1 MVNAEL
7 PMPKSI
13 KTPKNATKDIAEN
26 TLIALFEEEAEAAIA
41 ALKPAQAQFLTLKG
55 FSGKAGSLIVLP
67 EDGGCRAW
75 FGLGPR
81 KAYTPMT
88 FRALPTQLP
97 RGLWALQ
104 YDAALDAHAI
114 HVAWGLGAYSFKR
127 YKSNAPQGNS
137 LGEVRLDDSRL
148 DETVKAAVAR
158 EVRAHNL
165 VRDLVNTPTND
176 MGPAEIEAEARRIA
190 EAHGA
195 GIKVIVGD
203 NLLTENYPAV
213 HAVGRAAGP
222 HNQPRFI
229 EINWSPKGV
238 PGPLPV
244 IALVGKGVA
253 FDTGGLNIKGGAG
266 MGLMKKD
273 MGGSA
278 HALALA
284 DWVMASQLPVAL
296 HVLIPAVENS
306 ISGDAFRPGDIL
318 ASRAG
323 LSIEIG
329 NTDAEG
335 RLILADALARA
346 GELEPALTVDFA
358 TLTGAARVALG
369 PEVIP
374 FYTDDEEVARQL
386 EVASIAQNDPLW
398 RMPLWKGYTDALES
412 DIADI
417 RNDPAGWAQG
427 GSVTAALF
435 LQRFAPKT
443 GAWVHFDI
451 YAWNPRGKAGSPV
464 GAEAQ
469 ALRAVYQLLTAY

>member
-1 MVNAEL
+1 
-7 PMPKSI
+7 MPKPI
-13 KTPKNATKDIAEN
+13 KAPKAAAEH
-26 TLIALFEEEAEAAIA
+26 TLIALFEEEAAAVIA
-41 ALKPAQAQFLTLKG
+41 ALKPAQAKFLTLKG
-55 FSGKAGSLIVLP
+55 FAGKAGSLIVLP
-67 EDGGCRAW
+67 EEGGCKAW
-75 FGLGPR
+75 LGLGAR
-81 KAYTPMT
+81 KTYTPMS
-88 FRALPTQLP
+88 FRALPSQLP
-97 RGLWALQ
+97 KGRWALQ
-104 YDAALDAHAI
+104 YDAELDAHAI
-114 HVAWGLGAYSFKR
+114 HVAWGLGAYSFTR
-127 YKSNAPQGNS
+127 YKSGSTPS
-137 LGEVRLDDSRL
+137 EVKLDDSTL
-148 DETVKAAVAR
+148 DEATKTAVAR

-176 MGPAEIEAEARRIA
+176 MGPADIEAEARQIA
-190 EAHGA
+190 EMHGA
-195 GIKVIVGD
+195 TIKVITGD
-203 NLLTENYPAV
+203 DLLKENYPAV

-222 HNQPRFI
+222 QNQPRFI
-229 EINWSPKGV
+229 EITWQPKGV

-244 IALVGKGVA
+244 VALVGKGVA

-296 HVLIPAVENS
+296 SVLIPAVENS
-306 ISGDAFRPGDIL
+306 ISGDAFRPGDII

-335 RLILADALARA
+335 RLILADALTRA
-346 GELEPALTVDFA
+346 GELEPALTIDFA

-374 FYTDDEEVARQL
+374 FYTDDEDVARQL

-398 RMPLWKGYTDALES
+398 RMPLWKGYNDALDS

-417 RNDPAGWAQG
+417 RNDPAGWAQA

-435 LQRFAPKT
+435 LQRFAPKS

-451 YAWNPRGKAGSPV
+451 YAWNPRGRAGSPV

-469 ALRAVYQLLTAY
+469 ALRAVYQLLTSY

>member
-1 MVNAEL
+1 
-7 PMPKSI
+7 MPKPI
-13 KTPKNATKDIAEN
+13 KAPKAAAEH
-26 TLIALFEEEAEAAIA
+26 TLIALFEEEAAAAIA
-41 ALKPAQAQFLTLKG
+41 ALKPAQAKFLTLKG
-55 FSGKAGSLIVLP
+55 FTGKAGSLIVLP
-67 EDGGCRAW
+67 EEGGCKAW
-75 FGLGPR
+75 FGLGAR
-81 KAYTPMT
+81 KTYTPMS
-88 FRALPTQLP
+88 FRALPSQLP
-97 RGLWALQ
+97 KGRWALQ
-104 YDAALDAHAI
+104 YDAELDAHAI
-114 HVAWGLGAYSFKR
+114 HVAWGLGAYSFTR
-127 YKSNAPQGNS
+127 YKSGSTPS
-137 LGEVRLDDSRL
+137 EVKLDDSAL
-148 DETVKAAVAR
+148 DDATKTAVAR

-176 MGPAEIEAEARRIA
+176 MGPADIEAEARQIA
-190 EAHGA
+190 ERHSAT
-195 GIKVIVGD
+195 IKVIMGD
-203 NLLTENYPAV
+203 ALLKENYPAV

-222 HNQPRFI
+222 DNQPRFI
-229 EINWSPKGV
+229 EISWRPKGM

-244 IALVGKGVA
+244 VALVGKGVA

-296 HVLIPAVENS
+296 SVLIPAVENS
-306 ISGDAFRPGDIL
+306 ISGDAFRPGDII

-335 RLILADALARA
+335 RLILADALTRA
-346 GELEPALTVDFA
+346 GELEPALTIDFA
-358 TLTGAARVALG
+358 TLTGAARVSLG

-374 FYTDDEEVARQL
+374 FYTDDEDVARQL

-398 RMPLWKGYTDALES
+398 RMPLWKGYNDALDS

-417 RNDPAGWAQG
+417 RNDPASWAQA

-435 LQRFAPKT
+435 LQRFAPKS

-451 YAWNPRGKAGSPV
+451 YAWNPRGRAGSPV

-469 ALRAVYQLLTAY
+469 ALRAVYQLLTSY

>member
-1 MVNAEL
+1 
-7 PMPKSI
+7 MPKPI
-13 KTPKNATKDIAEN
+13 KAPKAAPEN
-26 TLIALFEEEAEAAIA
+26 TLIALFEEEAAAAIA
-41 ALKPAQAQFLTLKG
+41 ALKPAQAKFLMLKG
-55 FSGKAGSLIVLP
+55 FTGKAGSLIVLP
-67 EDGGCRAW
+67 EESGCRAW
-75 FGLGPR
+75 FGLGAR
-81 KAYTPMT
+81 KCYTPMS
-88 FRALPTQLP
+88 FRALPSQLP
-97 RGLWALQ
+97 KGLWALH
-104 YDAALDAHAI
+104 YDAELDARAI
-114 HVAWGLGAYSFKR
+114 HVAWGLGAYSFTR
-127 YKSNAPQGNS
+127 YKSGSTPS
-137 LGEVRLDDSRL
+137 EVRLDDSAL
-148 DETVKAAVAR
+148 DEATKTEVAR
-158 EVRAHNL
+158 EVKAHNL

-176 MGPAEIEAEARRIA
+176 MGPADIEAEARQIA
-190 EAHGA
+190 EMHGA
-195 GIKVIVGD
+195 TIRVIVGD
-203 NLLTENYPAV
+203 DLLKENYPAV

-222 HNQPRFI
+222 NNQPRFI
-229 EINWSPKGV
+229 EINWQPAGV

-244 IALVGKGVA
+244 VALVGKGVA

-296 HVLIPAVENS
+296 SVLIPAVENS
-306 ISGDAFRPGDIL
+306 ISGDAFRPGDII

-374 FYTDDEEVARQL
+374 FYTDDEDVARQL

-398 RMPLWKGYTDALES
+398 RMPLWKGYNDALDS

-417 RNDPAGWAQG
+417 RNDPVGWAQG

-435 LQRFAPKT
+435 LQRFAPKS

-469 ALRAVYQLLTAY
+469 AIRAVYQLLTAY

>member
-1 MVNAEL
+1 
-7 PMPKSI
+7 MPKPI
-13 KTPKNATKDIAEN
+13 KAPKAAAKDMGEN
-26 TLIALFEEEAEAAIA
+26 TLIALFEEEVAAAIA
-41 ALKPAQAQFLTLKG
+41 ALKPAQANFLTLKD

-67 EDGGCRAW
+67 DESGCRAW
-75 FGLGPR
+75 FGLGAR
-81 KAYTPMT
+81 KNYTPMS
-88 FRALPTQLP
+88 FRALPSQLP
-97 RGLWALQ
+97 KGLWTLT
-104 YDAALDAHAI
+104 YDAGLDAHAI
-114 HVAWGLGAYSFKR
+114 HVAWGLGAYSFTR
-127 YKSNAPQGNS
+127 YKSGSTPGNS
-137 LGEVRLDDSRL
+137 LGEVRLNDSAL
-148 DETVKAAVAR
+148 DETAKTAIAL
-158 EVRAHNL
+158 EVRAHSL
-165 VRDLVNTPTND
+165 ARDLVNTPTND
-176 MGPAEIEAEARRIA
+176 MGPAEIEAQARQIA
-190 EAHGA
+190 ETHGA
-195 GIKVIVGD
+195 EITVIAGED
-203 NLLTENYPAV
+203 LLKENYPAV

-222 HNQPRFI
+222 NNQPRFI
-229 EINWSPKGV
+229 EISWTPAGV

-244 IALVGKGVA
+244 VVLVGKGVA

-306 ISGDAFRPGDIL
+306 ISGDAFRPGDII

-335 RLILADALARA
+335 RLILADALTRA
-346 GELEPALTVDFA
+346 SELEPTLTIDFA

-374 FYTDDEEVARQL
+374 FYTDDEDVARQL

-398 RMPLWKGYTDALES
+398 RMPLWKGYNDALDS

-435 LQRFAPKT
+435 LQRFAPKY

-451 YAWNPRGKAGSPV
+451 YAWNPRGRAGSPV

-469 ALRAVYQLLTAY
+469 TLRAVYQLLKSY

>member
-1 MVNAEL
+1 
-7 PMPKSI
+7 MPKPI
-13 KTPKNATKDIAEN
+13 KAPKAAAEH
-26 TLIALFEEEAEAAIA
+26 TLFALFEEEAAAAIA
-41 ALKPAQAQFLTLKG
+41 ALKPAQAKFLTLKG
-55 FSGKAGSLIVLP
+55 FTGKAGSLIVLP
-67 EDGGCRAW
+67 EEGGCRAW
-75 FGLGPR
+75 FGLGAR

-88 FRALPTQLP
+88 FRALPSQLP
-97 RGLWALQ
+97 KGLWALQ
-104 YDAALDAHAI
+104 YDAELDARAI
-114 HVAWGLGAYSFKR
+114 HVAWGLGAYSFTH
-127 YKSNAPQGNS
+127 YKSASTVNSS
-137 LGEVRLDDSRL
+137 LGEVRLDDSAL
-148 DETVKAAVAR
+148 DEATKTAVAR
-158 EVRAHNL
+158 EVKAHNL
-165 VRDLVNTPTND
+165 ARDLVNTPTND
-176 MGPAEIEAEARRIA
+176 MGPADIETEARRIA
-190 EAHGA
+190 GAHGA
-195 GIKVIVGD
+195 AINIIIGD
-203 NLLTENYPAV
+203 DLLKENYPAV

-222 HNQPRFI
+222 QNQPRFI
-229 EINWSPKGV
+229 EISWSPKGV

-244 IALVGKGVA
+244 VALVGKGVA

-306 ISGDAFRPGDIL
+306 ISGDAFRPGDII

-335 RLILADALARA
+335 RLILADALTRA
-346 GELEPALTVDFA
+346 SELEPALTIDFA

-374 FYTDDEEVARQL
+374 FYTDDEDVARQL

-417 RNDPAGWAQG
+417 RNDPAGWAQA

-435 LQRFAPKT
+435 LQRFAPKS

-451 YAWNPRGKAGSPV
+451 YAWNPRGRAGSPV

-469 ALRAVYQLLTAY
+469 ALRAVYQLLTSY

>member
-1 MVNAEL
+1 
-7 PMPKSI
+7 MPKPI
-13 KTPKNATKDIAEN
+13 KAPKAAAEN
-26 TLIALFEEEAEAAIA
+26 TLIALFEEEAAAAIA
-41 ALKPAQAQFLTLKG
+41 ALKPAQAKFLSLKG
-55 FSGKAGSLIVLP
+55 FTGKAGSLIVLP
-67 EDGGCRAW
+67 EESGCRAW
-75 FGLGPR
+75 FGLGAR
-81 KAYTPMT
+81 KTYTPMS
-88 FRALPTQLP
+88 FRVLPSQLP
-97 RGLWALQ
+97 KGLWALQ
-104 YDAALDAHAI
+104 YDAELDARAI
-114 HVAWGLGAYSFKR
+114 HVAWGLGAYSFTR
-127 YKSNAPQGNS
+127 YKSGSTPS
-137 LGEVRLDDSRL
+137 EVKLDDSTL
-148 DETVKAAVAR
+148 DEATKTAVAR

-176 MGPAEIEAEARRIA
+176 MGPADIEAEARRIA
-190 EAHGA
+190 GAHGA
-195 GIKVIVGD
+195 AIKVIVGD
-203 NLLTENYPAV
+203 DLMKENYPAV

-222 HNQPRFI
+222 NNQPRFI
-229 EINWSPKGV
+229 EITWSPAGV

-244 IALVGKGVA
+244 VALVGKGVA

-296 HVLIPAVENS
+296 SVLIPAVENS
-306 ISGDAFRPGDIL
+306 ISGDAFRPGDII

-335 RLILADALARA
+335 RLILADALTRA
-346 GELEPALTVDFA
+346 GELEPALTIDFA

-374 FYTDDEEVARQL
+374 FYTDDEDVARQL

-398 RMPLWKGYTDALES
+398 RMPLWKGYTDALDS

-435 LQRFAPKT
+435 LQRFAPKS

-451 YAWNPRGKAGSPV
+451 YAWNPRSRAGSPV

-469 ALRAVYQLLTAY
+469 AIRAVYQLLTSY

>member
-1 MVNAEL
+1 
-7 PMPKSI
+7 MPKPI
-13 KTPKNATKDIAEN
+13 KAPKAAAEN
-26 TLIALFEEEAEAAIA
+26 TLVALFEEEAAAAIA
-41 ALKPAQAQFLTLKG
+41 ALKPAQAKFLTLKG
-55 FSGKAGSLIVLP
+55 FTSKAGSLIVLP
-67 EDGGCRAW
+67 EEGGCKAW
-75 FGLGPR
+75 FGLGAR
-81 KAYTPMT
+81 KTYTPMS
-88 FRALPTQLP
+88 FRALPSQLP
-97 RGLWALQ
+97 KGRWALQ
-104 YDAALDAHAI
+104 YDAELDAHAI
-114 HVAWGLGAYSFKR
+114 HVAWGLGAYSFTR
-127 YKSNAPQGNS
+127 YKSGSTPS
-137 LGEVRLDDSRL
+137 EVKLDDSAL
-148 DETVKAAVAR
+148 DDATKTAVAR

-165 VRDLVNTPTND
+165 VRDLVNTPAND
-176 MGPAEIEAEARRIA
+176 MGPADIEAEARQIA
-190 EAHGA
+190 ERHGA
-195 GIKVIVGD
+195 TIKVIIGD
-203 NLLTENYPAV
+203 ALLKENYPAV

-222 HNQPRFI
+222 DNQPRFI
-229 EINWSPKGV
+229 EISWSPKGV

-244 IALVGKGVA
+244 VALVGKGVA

-284 DWVMASQLPVAL
+284 DWVMASQLPVTL

-306 ISGDAFRPGDIL
+306 ISGDAFRPGDII

-335 RLILADALARA
+335 RLILADALTRA
-346 GELEPALTVDFA
+346 GELEPALTSDFA

-374 FYTDDEEVARQL
+374 FYTDDEDVARQL

-398 RMPLWKGYTDALES
+398 RMPLWKGYNDALDS

-435 LQRFAPKT
+435 LQRFAPKS

-451 YAWNPRGKAGSPV
+451 YAWNPRGRAGSPV

-469 ALRAVYQLLTAY
+469 ALRAVYQLLTSY

>member
-1 MVNAEL
+1 
-7 PMPKSI
+7 MPKPI
-13 KTPKNATKDIAEN
+13 KTPKNTAEN

-67 EDGGCRAW
+67 EEGGCRAW

-88 FRALPTQLP
+88 FRALPAQLP
-97 RGLWALQ
+97 KGLWRPE
-104 YDAALDAHAI
+104 YDAGLDAHAI
-114 HVAWGLGAYSFKR
+114 HVAWGLGAYSFTR
-127 YKSNAPQGNS
+127 YKSNSAAS
-137 LGEVRLDDSRL
+137 EVRLDDSAL

-176 MGPAEIEAEARRIA
+176 MGPAEIEAEARKVA

-195 GIKVIVGD
+195 EITVIVGD
-203 NLLTENYPAV
+203 DLLTENYPAV

-222 HNQPRFI
+222 HNQPCFI
-229 EINWSPKGV
+229 EISWSPKGM

-284 DWVMASQLPVAL
+284 EWVMASQLPVAL

-374 FYTDDEEVARQL
+374 FYTDDEDVARQL
-386 EVASIAQNDPLW
+386 EVASIAQSDPLW

-435 LQRFAPKT
+435 LQRFAPKS

-469 ALRAVYQLLTAY
+469 ALRAVYQLLKSY

>member
-1 MVNAEL
+1 
-7 PMPKSI
+7 MPKPI
-13 KTPKNATKDIAEN
+13 KAPKAAAEH
-26 TLIALFEEEAEAAIA
+26 TLIALFEEEAAAAIA
-41 ALKPAQAQFLTLKG
+41 ALKPAQAKFLTLKG
-55 FSGKAGSLIVLP
+55 FTGKAGSLIVLP
-67 EDGGCRAW
+67 EEGGCKAW
-75 FGLGPR
+75 FGLGAR
-81 KAYTPMT
+81 KSYTPMS
-88 FRALPTQLP
+88 FRALPSQLP
-97 RGLWALQ
+97 KGRWALQ
-104 YDAALDAHAI
+104 YDAELDAHAI
-114 HVAWGLGAYSFKR
+114 HVAWGLGAYSFTR
-127 YKSNAPQGNS
+127 YKSGSTPS
-137 LGEVRLDDSRL
+137 EVKLDDSAL
-148 DETVKAAVAR
+148 DDATKTAVAR

-176 MGPAEIEAEARRIA
+176 MGPADIEAEARQIA
-190 EAHGA
+190 ERHSAT
-195 GIKVIVGD
+195 IKVIMGD
-203 NLLTENYPAV
+203 ALLKENYPAV

-222 HNQPRFI
+222 DNQPRFI
-229 EINWSPKGV
+229 EISWRPKGM

-244 IALVGKGVA
+244 VALVGKGVA

-296 HVLIPAVENS
+296 SVLIPAVENS
-306 ISGDAFRPGDIL
+306 ISGDAFRPGDII

-335 RLILADALARA
+335 RLILADALTRA
-346 GELEPALTVDFA
+346 GELEPALTIDFA

-374 FYTDDEEVARQL
+374 FYTDDEDVARQL

-398 RMPLWKGYTDALES
+398 RMPLWKGYNDALDS

-435 LQRFAPKT
+435 LQRFAPKS

-451 YAWNPRGKAGSPV
+451 YAWNPRGRAGSPV

-469 ALRAVYQLLTAY
+469 ALRAVYQLLTSY

>member
-1 MVNAEL
+1 
-7 PMPKSI
+7 MPKPI
-13 KTPKNATKDIAEN
+13 KAPKAAAEN
-26 TLIALFEEEAEAAIA
+26 TLIALFEEEAAAAIA
-41 ALKPAQAQFLTLKG
+41 ALKPAQAKFLTLKG
-55 FSGKAGSLIVLP
+55 FTGKAGSLIVLP
-67 EDGGCRAW
+67 EEGGCRAW
-75 FGLGPR
+75 FGLGAR
-81 KAYTPMT
+81 KGYTPMT
-88 FRALPTQLP
+88 FRALPSQLP
-97 RGLWALQ
+97 KGHWALQ
-104 YDAALDAHAI
+104 YDVSLDAHSI
-114 HVAWGLGAYSFKR
+114 HVAWGLGAYSFTR
-127 YKSNAPQGNS
+127 YKSGSTAS
-137 LGEVRLDDSRL
+137 EVRLDDSAL
-148 DETVKAAVAR
+148 DEATKTAVAR

-190 EAHGA
+190 GAHGA
-195 GIKVIVGD
+195 AIQVTVGD
-203 NLLTENYPAV
+203 DLLAENYPAV

-222 HNQPRFI
+222 NNQPRFI
-229 EINWSPKGV
+229 EITWQPKGV

-244 IALVGKGVA
+244 VALVGKGVA

-273 MGGSA
+273 MGGAA

-296 HVLIPAVENS
+296 SVLIPAVENS

-346 GELEPALTVDFA
+346 SELEPALTVDFA

-374 FYTDDEEVARQL
+374 FYTDDEDVARQL

-398 RMPLWKGYTDALES
+398 RMPLWKGYNDALDS

-435 LQRFAPKT
+435 LQRFAPKS

-451 YAWNPRGKAGSPV
+451 YAWNPRGRAGSPV

-469 ALRAVYQLLTAY
+469 ALRAVYQLLTSY

>member
-1 MVNAEL
+1 
-7 PMPKSI
+7 MPKPI
-13 KTPKNATKDIAEN
+13 KAPKAAAEN
-26 TLIALFEEEAEAAIA
+26 TLYALFEEEAAAAIA
-41 ALKPAQAQFLTLKG
+41 ALKPAQANYLTLKG
-55 FSGKAGSLIVLP
+55 FTGKAGSLIVLP

-75 FGLGPR
+75 FGLGAR
-81 KAYTPMT
+81 KAYNPMT
-88 FRALPTQLP
+88 FRALPSQLP
-97 RGLWALQ
+97 KGLWALNF
-104 YDAALDAHAI
+104 DAGLDACAI
-114 HVAWGLGAYSFKR
+114 HVAWGLGAYSFTR
-127 YKSNAPQGNS
+127 YKKGASAS
-137 LGEVRLDDSRL
+137 EVKVDDSGL
-148 DETVKAAVAR
+148 DEAQKTAVAR

-176 MGPAEIEAEARRIA
+176 MGPADIEAEARQIA
-190 EAHGA
+190 EMHGA
-195 GIKVIVGD
+195 DITVITGD
-203 NLLTENYPAV
+203 DLLKQNYPAV

-222 HNQPRFI
+222 NSQPRFI
-229 EINWSPKGV
+229 EISWSPAGV

-244 IALVGKGVA
+244 VALVGKGVA

-284 DWVMASQLPVAL
+284 DWVMASQLPVTL
-296 HVLIPAVENS
+296 HVLIPAVENA
-306 ISGDAFRPGDIL
+306 ISGDAFRPGDII

-346 GELEPALTVDFA
+346 SELEPALTVDFA

-374 FYTDDEEVARQL
+374 FYTDDEDVARQL
-386 EVASIAQNDPLW
+386 EVAAIAHNDPLW
-398 RMPLWKGYTDALES
+398 RMPLWKGYNDALDS

-417 RNDPAGWAQG
+417 RNDPAGWAQA

-435 LQRFAPKT
+435 LQRFAPKS

-469 ALRAVYQLLTAY
+469 ALRAVYQLLSAY

>member
-1 MVNAEL
+1 
-7 PMPKSI
+7 MPKPI
-13 KTPKNATKDIAEN
+13 KAPKAPSKDLGEN
-26 TLIALFEEEAEAAIA
+26 TLIALFEEEAAAAIA
-41 ALKPAQAQFLTLKG
+41 ALKPAQAKFLTLKG

-67 EDGGCRAW
+67 EEGGCCAW
-75 FGLGPR
+75 FGLGAH
-81 KAYTPMT
+81 KAYNPMT
-88 FRALPTQLP
+88 FRALPPQLP
-97 RGLWALQ
+97 KGLWALQ
-104 YDAALDAHAI
+104 YDAELDARAI
-114 HVAWGLGAYSFKR
+114 HVAWGLGAYSFTR
-127 YKSNAPQGNS
+127 YKSGSAPS
-137 LGEVRLDDSRL
+137 EVRLDDSAL
-148 DETVKAAVAR
+148 DDATKTAVAR
-158 EVRAHNL
+158 EVGAHNL
-165 VRDLVNTPTND
+165 VRDLVNTPAND
-176 MGPAEIEAEARRIA
+176 MGPADIEAEARRIA
-190 EAHGA
+190 ERHGA
-195 GIKVIVGD
+195 TIRVIVGD
-203 NLLTENYPAV
+203 DLLKENYPAV

-222 HNQPRFI
+222 NNQPRFI
-229 EINWSPKGV
+229 EIAWQPKGI
-238 PGPLPV
+238 PGPLPAV
-244 IALVGKGVA
+244 ALIGKGVA

-273 MGGSA
+273 MGGAA

-296 HVLIPAVENS
+296 SVLIPAVENS

-323 LSIEIG
+323 LSIEVG

-346 GELEPALTVDFA
+346 NELEPVLTVDFA

-374 FYTDDEEVARQL
+374 FYTDDEDVARQL

-398 RMPLWKGYTDALES
+398 RMPLWKGYNDALDS

-435 LQRFAPKT
+435 LQRFAPKS

-451 YAWNPRGKAGSPV
+451 YAWNPRGRAGSPV

-469 ALRAVYQLLTAY
+469 AIRAVYQLLTSY

>member
-1 MVNAEL
+1 
-7 PMPKSI
+7 MPKPI
-13 KTPKNATKDIAEN
+13 KAPKAAAEH
-26 TLIALFEEEAEAAIA
+26 TLIALFEEEAAAVIA
-41 ALKPAQAQFLTLKG
+41 ALKPAQAKFLTLKG
-55 FSGKAGSLIVLP
+55 FTGKAGSLIVLP
-67 EDGGCRAW
+67 EEGGCKAW
-75 FGLGPR
+75 FGLGAR
-81 KAYTPMT
+81 KTYTPMS
-88 FRALPTQLP
+88 FRALPSQLP
-97 RGLWALQ
+97 KGRWALQ
-104 YDAALDAHAI
+104 YDAELDAHAI
-114 HVAWGLGAYSFKR
+114 HVAWGLGAYSFTR
-127 YKSNAPQGNS
+127 YKSGSTPS
-137 LGEVRLDDSRL
+137 EVKLDDSAL
-148 DETVKAAVAR
+148 DDATKTAVAR

-176 MGPAEIEAEARRIA
+176 MGPADIEAEARQIA
-190 EAHGA
+190 ERHSAT
-195 GIKVIVGD
+195 IKVIMGD
-203 NLLTENYPAV
+203 ALLKENYPAV

-222 HNQPRFI
+222 DNQPRFI
-229 EINWSPKGV
+229 EISWRPKGM

-244 IALVGKGVA
+244 VALVGKGVA

-296 HVLIPAVENS
+296 SVLIPAVENS
-306 ISGDAFRPGDIL
+306 ISGDAFRPGDII

-335 RLILADALARA
+335 RLILADALTRA
-346 GELEPALTVDFA
+346 GELEPALTIDFA

-374 FYTDDEEVARQL
+374 FYTDDEDVARQL

-398 RMPLWKGYTDALES
+398 RMPLWKGYNDALDS

-435 LQRFAPKT
+435 LQRFAPKS

-469 ALRAVYQLLTAY
+469 ALRAVYHLLTSY

>member
-1 MVNAEL
+1 
-7 PMPKSI
+7 MPKPI
-13 KTPKNATKDIAEN
+13 KAPKAAAEH
-26 TLIALFEEEAEAAIA
+26 TLIALFEEEAAAVIA
-41 ALKPAQAQFLTLKG
+41 ALKPAQAKFLTLKG
-55 FSGKAGSLIVLP
+55 FTGKAGSLIVLP
-67 EDGGCRAW
+67 EEGGCKAW
-75 FGLGPR
+75 FGLGAR
-81 KAYTPMT
+81 KTYTPMS
-88 FRALPTQLP
+88 FRALPSQLP
-97 RGLWALQ
+97 KGRWALQ
-104 YDAALDAHAI
+104 YDAELDAHAI
-114 HVAWGLGAYSFKR
+114 HVVWGLGAYSFTR
-127 YKSNAPQGNS
+127 YKSGSTPS
-137 LGEVRLDDSRL
+137 EVKLDDSAL
-148 DETVKAAVAR
+148 DDATKTAVAR

-176 MGPAEIEAEARRIA
+176 MGPADIEAEARQIA
-190 EAHGA
+190 ERHSAT
-195 GIKVIVGD
+195 IKVIMGD
-203 NLLTENYPAV
+203 ALLKENYPAV

-222 HNQPRFI
+222 DNQPRFI
-229 EINWSPKGV
+229 EISWRPKGM

-244 IALVGKGVA
+244 VALVGKGVA

-296 HVLIPAVENS
+296 SVLIPAVENS
-306 ISGDAFRPGDIL
+306 ISGDAFRPGDII

-335 RLILADALARA
+335 RLILADALTRA
-346 GELEPALTVDFA
+346 GELEPALTIDFA

-374 FYTDDEEVARQL
+374 FYTDDEDVARQL

-398 RMPLWKGYTDALES
+398 RMPLWKGYNDALDS

-435 LQRFAPKT
+435 LQRFAPKS

-469 ALRAVYQLLTAY
+469 ALRAVYHLLTSY

>member
-1 MVNAEL
+1 
-7 PMPKSI
+7 MPKPI
-13 KTPKNATKDIAEN
+13 KAPKAAAEN
-26 TLIALFEEEAEAAIA
+26 TLIALFEEEAAAAIA
-41 ALKPAQAQFLTLKG
+41 ALKPAQAKFLTLKG

-67 EDGGCRAW
+67 EEGGCRAW
-75 FGLGPR
+75 FGLGAR
-81 KAYTPMT
+81 KAYNPMT
-88 FRALPTQLP
+88 FRALPPQLP
-97 RGLWALQ
+97 KGLWALQ
-104 YDAALDAHAI
+104 YDAELDARAI
-114 HVAWGLGAYSFKR
+114 HVAWGLGAYSFTR
-127 YKSNAPQGNS
+127 YKAGATAN
-137 LGEVRLDDSRL
+137 EVRLDDSAL
-148 DETVKAAVAR
+148 DEATKTAVAR
-158 EVRAHNL
+158 EVGAHNL
-165 VRDLVNTPTND
+165 VRDLVNTPAND
-176 MGPAEIEAEARRIA
+176 MGPADIEAEARRVA
-190 EAHGA
+190 ERHGA
-195 GIKVIVGD
+195 KITVITGDDLLKV
-203 NLLTENYPAV
+203 NYPAV

-222 HNQPRFI
+222 NNQPRFI
-229 EINWSPKGV
+229 EITWSPKGV

-244 IALVGKGVA
+244 VALIGKGVA

-273 MGGSA
+273 MGGAA

-296 HVLIPAVENS
+296 SVLIPAVENS
-306 ISGDAFRPGDIL
+306 ISGDAFRPGDII

-323 LSIEIG
+323 LSIEVG

-346 GELEPALTVDFA
+346 SELEPALTVDFA

-374 FYTDDEEVARQL
+374 FYTDDEDVARQL

-398 RMPLWKGYTDALES
+398 RMPLWKGYNDALDS

-435 LQRFAPKT
+435 LQRFAPKS

-469 ALRAVYQLLTAY
+469 AIRAVYQLLTSY

>member
-1 MVNAEL
+1 
-7 PMPKSI
+7 MPKPI
-13 KTPKNATKDIAEN
+13 KAPKAAAEH
-26 TLIALFEEEAEAAIA
+26 TLFALFEEEAVAAIA
-41 ALKPAQAQFLTLKG
+41 ALKPAQAKFLTLKG

-81 KAYTPMT
+81 KTYTPMS
-88 FRALPTQLP
+88 FRALPSQLP
-97 RGLWALQ
+97 KGLWALS
-104 YDAALDAHAI
+104 YDAGLDAHAI
-114 HVAWGLGAYSFKR
+114 HVAWRLGAYSFTR
-127 YKSNAPQGNS
+127 YKSGSTPS
-137 LGEVRLDDSRL
+137 EVRLDDSAL
-148 DETVKAAVAR
+148 DEATKTAVAR
-158 EVRAHNL
+158 EVKAHNL
-165 VRDLVNTPTND
+165 ARDLVNTPTND
-176 MGPAEIEAEARRIA
+176 MGPADIEAEARQIS
-190 EAHGA
+190 EMHGA
-195 GIKVIVGD
+195 KIKVIVGD
-203 NLLTENYPAV
+203 DLLKENYPAV

-222 HNQPRFI
+222 QNQPRFI
-229 EINWSPKGV
+229 EISWSPAGV

-244 IALVGKGVA
+244 VALVGKGVA

-296 HVLIPAVENS
+296 SVLIPAVENS
-306 ISGDAFRPGDIL
+306 ISGDAFRPGDII

-346 GELEPALTVDFA
+346 GELEPALTIDFA

-374 FYTDDEEVARQL
+374 FYTDDEDVARQL

-398 RMPLWKGYTDALES
+398 RMPLWKGYNDSLDS

-417 RNDPAGWAQG
+417 RNDPAGWAQA

-435 LQRFAPKT
+435 LQRFAPKS

-451 YAWNPRGKAGSPV
+451 YAWNPRGRAGSPV

-469 ALRAVYQLLTAY
+469 ALRAVYQLLTSY

>member
-1 MVNAEL
+1 
-7 PMPKSI
+7 MPKPI
-13 KTPKNATKDIAEN
+13 KAPKAAAEN
-26 TLIALFEEEAEAAIA
+26 TLVALFEEEAATAIA
-41 ALKPAQAQFLTLKG
+41 ALKPAQAKFLTLKG
-55 FSGKAGSLIVLP
+55 FIGKAGSLIVLP
-67 EDGGCRAW
+67 EEGGCRAW
-75 FGLGPR
+75 FGLGAR
-81 KAYTPMT
+81 KAYTPMS
-88 FRALPTQLP
+88 FRALPSQLP
-97 RGLWALQ
+97 KGLWALQ
-104 YDAALDAHAI
+104 YDAGLDARAI
-114 HVAWGLGAYSFKR
+114 HVAWGLGAYSFTR
-127 YKSNAPQGNS
+127 YKSGSTPS
-137 LGEVRLDDSRL
+137 EVRLDDSAL
-148 DETVKAAVAR
+148 DEATKTAVAR

-176 MGPAEIEAEARRIA
+176 MGPADIEAEARQIA
-190 EAHGA
+190 ERHGA
-195 GIKVIVGD
+195 KITVIVGD
-203 NLLTENYPAV
+203 DLLKENYPAV

-222 HNQPRFI
+222 NNQPRFI
-229 EINWSPKGV
+229 EITWQPKGV

-244 IALVGKGVA
+244 VALIGKGVA

-278 HALALA
+278 HALDLA

-296 HVLIPAVENS
+296 SVLIPAVENS

-318 ASRAG
+318 ASRAE

-346 GELEPALTVDFA
+346 AELEPALTVDFA

-374 FYTDDEEVARQL
+374 FYTDDEDVARQL

-398 RMPLWKGYTDALES
+398 RMPLWKGYTDALDS

-435 LQRFAPKT
+435 LQRFAPKS

-451 YAWNPRGKAGSPV
+451 YAWNPRGRAGSPV

-469 ALRAVYQLLTAY
+469 AIRAVYQLLTAY

>member
-1 MVNAEL
+1 
-7 PMPKSI
+7 MPKPI
-13 KTPKNATKDIAEN
+13 KAPKAAAEN
-26 TLIALFEEEAEAAIA
+26 TLIALFEEEAAATIA
-41 ALKPAQAQFLTLKG
+41 ALKPAQAKFLTLKG
-55 FSGKAGSLIVLP
+55 FTGKAGSLIVLP
-67 EDGGCRAW
+67 EESGCRAW
-75 FGLGPR
+75 FGLGAR
-81 KAYTPMT
+81 KNYTSMT
-88 FRALPTQLP
+88 FRALPSQLP
-97 RGLWALQ
+97 KGLWALQ
-104 YDAALDAHAI
+104 YDAELDAAAI
-114 HVAWGLGAYSFKR
+114 HVAWGLGAYSFTR
-127 YKSNAPQGNS
+127 YKSGSTPS
-137 LGEVRLDDSRL
+137 EVRLDDSAL
-148 DETVKAAVAR
+148 DEATKTAVAR

-190 EAHGA
+190 GAHGA
-195 GIKVIVGD
+195 AIQVTVGD
-203 NLLTENYPAV
+203 DLLAENYPAV

-222 HNQPRFI
+222 NNQPRFI
-229 EINWSPKGV
+229 EITWQPAGV

-244 IALVGKGVA
+244 VALVGKGVA

-273 MGGSA
+273 MGGAA

-296 HVLIPAVENS
+296 SVLIPAVENS

-346 GELEPALTVDFA
+346 SELAPALTVDFA

-374 FYTDDEEVARQL
+374 FYTDDEDVARQL

-398 RMPLWKGYTDALES
+398 RMPLWKGYNDALDS

-435 LQRFAPKT
+435 LQRFAPKS

-451 YAWNPRGKAGSPV
+451 YAWNPRGRAGSPV

-469 ALRAVYQLLTAY
+469 ALRAVYQLLTSY

>member
-1 MVNAEL
+1 
-7 PMPKSI
+7 MPKPI
-13 KTPKNATKDIAEN
+13 KAPKAAAEN
-26 TLIALFEEEAEAAIA
+26 TLIALFEDEAAAAIP
-41 ALKPAQAQFLTLKG
+41 ALKPAQAKFLNLKG
-55 FSGKAGSLIVLP
+55 FTGKAGSLVVLP
-67 EDGGCRAW
+67 EDGGCKAW
-75 FGLGPR
+75 FGLGAR
-81 KAYTPMT
+81 KVYTPMS
-88 FRALPTQLP
+88 FRALPSQLP
-97 RGLWALQ
+97 KGLWALQ
-104 YDAALDAHAI
+104 YEAELDARAI
-114 HVAWGLGAYSFKR
+114 HVAWGLGAYSFMR
-127 YKSNAPQGNS
+127 YKSGSTAS
-137 LGEVRLDDSRL
+137 EVKLDDSIL
-148 DETVKAAVAR
+148 DEATKTAVAR
-158 EVRAHNL
+158 EVKAHNL

-176 MGPAEIEAEARRIA
+176 MGPADIEAEARQIA
-190 EAHGA
+190 EMHGA
-195 GIKVIVGD
+195 TIRVIVGD
-203 NLLTENYPAV
+203 DLLKENYPAV

-222 HNQPRFI
+222 NNQPRFI
-229 EINWSPKGV
+229 EISWSPAGV

-244 IALVGKGVA
+244 VVLVGKGVA

-296 HVLIPAVENS
+296 SVLIPAVENS
-306 ISGDAFRPGDIL
+306 ISGDAFRPGDII

-346 GELEPALTVDFA
+346 SELEPALTVDFA

-374 FYTDDEEVARQL
+374 FYTDDEDVARQL

-398 RMPLWKGYTDALES
+398 RMPLWKGYNDALDS

-435 LQRFAPKT
+435 LQRFAPKS

-451 YAWNPRGKAGSPV
+451 YAWNPRGKAGSPI

-469 ALRAVYQLLTAY
+469 AIRAVYQLLKSY

>member
-1 MVNAEL
+1 
-7 PMPKSI
+7 MPKPI
-13 KTPKNATKDIAEN
+13 KAPKAAAEN
-26 TLIALFEEEAEAAIA
+26 TLIALFEEEAAAAIA
-41 ALKPAQAQFLTLKG
+41 ALKPAQAKFLTLKG
-55 FSGKAGSLIVLP
+55 FTGKAGSLIVLP
-67 EDGGCRAW
+67 EESGCRAW
-75 FGLGPR
+75 FGLGAR
-81 KAYTPMT
+81 KNYTPMT
-88 FRALPTQLP
+88 FRALPSQLP
-97 RGLWALQ
+97 KGLWALQ
-104 YDAALDAHAI
+104 HDAELDAHSI
-114 HVAWGLGAYSFKR
+114 HVAWGLGAYSFTR
-127 YKSNAPQGNS
+127 YKSGSTPS
-137 LGEVRLDDSRL
+137 EVRLDDSTL
-148 DETVKAAVAR
+148 DEATKTAVSR
-158 EVRAHNL
+158 EVKAHNL

-190 EAHGA
+190 GAHGA
-195 GIKVIVGD
+195 AIQVTVGD
-203 NLLTENYPAV
+203 DLLAENYPAV

-222 HNQPRFI
+222 NNQPRFI
-229 EINWSPKGV
+229 EITWQPKGV

-244 IALVGKGVA
+244 VALVGKGVA

-273 MGGSA
+273 MGGAA

-284 DWVMASQLPVAL
+284 EWVMASQLPVAL
-296 HVLIPAVENS
+296 SVLIPAVENS

-374 FYTDDEEVARQL
+374 FYTDDEDVARQL

-398 RMPLWKGYTDALES
+398 RIPLWKGYNDALDS

-435 LQRFAPKT
+435 LQRFAPKS

-451 YAWNPRGKAGSPV
+451 YAWNPRGRAGSPV

-469 ALRAVYQLLTAY
+469 ALRAVYQLLTSY